1 MASVINYIIP
11 TQRFETIR
19 DAIGVII
26 AQELAK
32 QKILTSNTLFDAG
45 VYVERFMTF
54 DNTEL
59 PAVNIYFND
68 AKFSNQDMVST
79 TAENTYYIDVTTS
92 SYDTSTNRGD
102 KLASINCHKLLGVIR
117 AILSSGEYRFLGL
130 AQGIVQNKSI
140 TALEMSSPQPVGD
153 GLHIISGRVS
163 IKIKANETN
172 NDLSSIALTEIFT
185 NFTIEETGLGN
196 KITILNN

>member
-32 QKILTSNTLFDAG
+32 QKTLTTNVLFDA
-45 VYVERFMTF
+45 VTYVERFMPF

-59 PAVNIYFND
+59 PAVNVYFND
-68 AKFSNQDMVST
+68 SKFSNQDHVSA
-79 TAENTYYIDVTTS
+79 TAEMTFYVDVTTS
-92 SYDTSTNRGD
+92 AYDSASNRGD
-102 KLASINCHKLLGVIR
+102 KQASINCHKLLGVLR

-130 AQGIVQNKSI
+130 SQGIIQQRAVTDLQ
-140 TALEMSSPQPVGD
+140 MSAPQPIGD
-153 GLHIISGRVS
+153 SLHVISGRLTL
-163 IKIKANETN
+163 KIKANEIN
-172 NDLSSIALTEIFT
+172 SDLSSIVLTEIFT

-196 KITILNN
+196 KIKILNN